1 MAKKKKS
8 RKKGKKNWIAGAI
21 KKKGAL
27 RRALKIKAG
36 ATIPAGKL
44 KSAAK
49 KGGKLGRQ
57 ARLAVTLGKMRK
69 TRRKR

>member
-1 MAKKKKS
+1 MAKKKS
-8 RKKGKKNWIAGAI
+8 RKKKNWIAGAI
-21 KKKGAL
+21 KNKGGL
-27 RRALKIKAG
+27 RKALKVKAG
-36 ATIPAGKL
+36 ATISAAKL
-44 KSAAK
+44 KAAAK

>member
-1 MAKKKKS
+1 MAKKKS
-8 RKKGKKNWIAGAI
+8 RKKKNWIAGAI
-21 KKKGAL
+21 KKPGAL
-27 RRALKIKAG
+27 RRALKVKAG

>member
-1 MAKKKKS
+1 VAKKKS
-8 RKKGKKNWIAGAI
+8 RKKNWIAGAI
-21 KKKGAL
+21 KKRNKGAL
-27 RRALKIKAG
+27 RKALKVKAG
-36 ATIPAGKL
+36 QTIPAGKL

>member
-1 MAKKKKS
+1 VAKKKS

-21 KKKGAL
+21 GKPGAL
-27 RRALKIKAG
+27 RKALKVKAG
-36 ATIPAGKL
+36 QTIPAGKL

-57 ARLAVTLGKMRK
+57 ARLAITLGKMRK

>member
-1 MAKKKKS
+1 VAKKKS
-8 RKKGKKNWIAGAI
+8 RKKNWIAGAI

-27 RRALKIKAG
+27 RKALKIKAG
-36 ATIPAGKL
+36 QTIPAGKL

-57 ARLAVTLGKMRK
+57 ARLAVVLGRLRK
-69 TRRKR
+69 GRRRKRA